1 MTITSHFV
9 QRVKERAS
17 NNRRIWKAI
26 NKLEN
31 KPLPIGDWFIKVRH
45 FIICGNG
52 DTAVTVKYEKSNSI
66 RGLDL
71 TKEVL

>member
-1 MTITSHFV
+1 MVVTNHFV
-9 QRVKERAS
+9 QRVKERAM

-26 NKLEN
+26 SNLKD
-31 KPLPIGDWFIKVRH
+31 KPLPMGDWFIKVRH

-52 DTAVTVKYEKSNSI
+52 DNAVTVKYEKSNSI